1 MRRARSVA
9 SYLVGQGL
17 DSARIVSMGYGE
29 THPIASNDNANGR
42 SLNRRVDLLLKAKA
56 R

>member
-1 MRRARSVA
+1 MRRARSVTN
-9 SYLVGQGL
+9 YLVGQGL
-17 DSARIVSMGYGE
+17 DSGRITSMGYGE
-29 THPIASNDNANGR
+29 AHPIASNDTASGR